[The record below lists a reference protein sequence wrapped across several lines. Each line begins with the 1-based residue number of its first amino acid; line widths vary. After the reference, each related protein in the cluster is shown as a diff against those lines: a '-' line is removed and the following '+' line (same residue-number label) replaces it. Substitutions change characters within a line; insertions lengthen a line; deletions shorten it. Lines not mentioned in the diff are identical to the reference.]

1 MGHDLFGLVA
11 VCLMDICLICRFDC
25 CLWLP
30 DWLVFG
36 CFDCSSRLRWFVLW
50 VVFAAVDC
58 VVVGV

>member
-1 MGHDLFGLVA
+1 MCFIGALLWVCERRDLFGLVA

-36 CFDCSSRLRWFVLW
+36 CFGCSSRLR
-50 VVFAAVDC
+50 
-58 VVVGV
+58 